1 MKKTKISII
10 ILVLICIMSAIS
22 GCGTTASNSNSTP
35 KTDEKPVTLTISA
48 AASLKDAFGD
58 IKKLYKN
65 EKSNVTLN
73 YNFGSSGELMT
84 QIEQGAPADAF
95 ISAGTKQMD
104 ELKQKGLLIDS
115 TDKNL
120 LKNEVVLVVPKS
132 GSAVKKFENLTDSS
146 VKKIGLGE
154 PKSVPAGQYGVETLT
169 KMGIYNQIQSKAVY
183 AKDVKQVLAWV
194 ESGDADAGI
203 VYTTDAKIS
212 KKVKVVAT
220 ANEKYHSPIIYPE
233 AVIKATSNEAAA
245 KAFLKYLSSDSAKKV
260 FKKYGFTIYSK

>member
-1 MKKTKISII
+1 MKSIKRSI
-10 ILVLICIMSAIS
+10 VILMLICITAAIS
-22 GCGTTASNSNSTP
+22 GCGKTASTATTET
-35 KTDEKPVTLTISA
+35 KTDDKPITLTISA
-48 AASLKDAFGD
+48 AASLKDAFSD
-58 IKKLYKN
+58 IKALYK
-65 EKSNVTLN
+65 KKYSNITLN

-95 ISAGTKQMD
+95 VSAGSKQMD
-104 ELKQKGLLIDS
+104 ELKQKGLLIDG

-132 GSAVKKFENLTDSS
+132 GSTLKNFDGLAESS

-169 KMGIYNQIQSKAVY
+169 KMGIYNQVKSKAVY

-220 ANEKYHSPIIYPE
+220 ATEKYHSPIIYPD
-233 AVIKATSNEAAA
+233 AAIKGTKNEKAA
-245 KAFLKYLSSDSAKKV
+245 KEFLKFLSGDSAKKV
-260 FKKYGFTIYSK
+260 FKKYGFTIYK